1 MKFGHFWFKN
11 CLLHTSSINFFKLDS
26 SLKLCLYHLQLPI
39 NLTTISFYTLLLHT
53 TTTYLLLFRRALLIV
68 LVAHMILSPTRRSAM
83 KLQIGVTLF
92 SHVTNIWRQE
102 ELHKTMNG
110 GVTNHHTKN
119 FLDTSSRVW
128 FKKKWNLQIKFFQL
142 PLYDY

>member
-1 MKFGHFWFKN
+1 MKFLIFFSLFGPKYPSVGGGQDQDSYAWMLH
-11 CLLHTSSINFFKLDS
+11 LLIWLGRYLPSIYFELDS

-39 NLTTISFYTLLLHT
+39 NLTTISFYT
-53 TTTYLLLFRRALLIV
+53 LLLFRRALLIV

-128 FKKKWNLQIKFFQL
+128 FKKK
-142 PLYDY
+142 